1 MNQRLNFSLQWS
13 ATILTIAGA
22 LFTSMNM
29 YPHNVV
35 AFNLGGVLWLMYA
48 VRVKHVSLVVVNT
61 GLLLIY
67 IFGLLKALS

>member
-1 MNQRLNFSLQWS
+1 
-13 ATILTIAGA
+13 
-22 LFTSMNM
+22 
-29 YPHNVV
+29 
-35 AFNLGGVLWLMYA
+35 MYA